1 MPMPDISRRQLLR
14 SAGAAALAA
23 TTAASAAA
31 TSAASA
37 ATSAASSAGSALAR
51 AVRGTTLAGVIRT
64 GTPNALG
71 YAPLVAGPGERHRLR
86 KDLGLKAAAGRAGK
100 RKGLLAF
107 AQLSDIH
114 VLDAQSPLRVEWVDR
129 WDDADLGGP
138 TPGGLLSSSY
148 RAHEMLGAHIADSM
162 VRQLNAIGKGPVTGK
177 PLAVAVQ
184 TGDNSDNS
192 QYNEIRWNID
202 VLDGGEV
209 RVDSGDPEKWEGVA
223 DLDPE
228 HYDIHYWHPDG
239 QPAGAEV
246 DRPRGKFGFPAV
258 PGLLDAARRP
268 FTAEG
273 LSMPWI
279 TAFGNHDGLVQG
291 NFPIELAGLSE
302 VATGPTKIIVP
313 PENVTKFEVLGALLN
328 GREKVTELLQ
338 KIMASPNARTV
349 TPDEDRRL
357 LSRAE
362 VVAEHF
368 TTTSTP
374 VGHGFTAANKAQG
387 TAYYS
392 YTRGKVRFVVMDSV
406 NTAGGQNGS
415 LDRAQLAWL
424 KAELRKAKTDRKYVV
439 VCSHHPST
447 SMTNDEGGDRVL
459 AEELVKVLHAH
470 PVVIAWVN
478 GHTHSNHVWPR
489 PVIADKRKNK
499 GRGFWEIN
507 TASHIDWPQQSRL
520 IEIADNKDGTLSI
533 FTTMVDHG
541 GAVTPDLD
549 LADTHA
555 LASIGRELAAN
566 DWHEKSSDR
575 RGTTADRNVELL
587 IRDPLR

>member
-1 MPMPDISRRQLLR
+1 MPMPEISRRQLLR

-37 ATSAASSAGSALAR
+37 ASSAGSTAAA
-51 AVRGTTLAGVIRT
+51 AVAKRGTTLARVIRK
-64 GTPNALG
+64 GAPGALG
-71 YAPLVAGPGERHRLR
+71 YAPLVAGPGEKHRLR
-86 KDLGLKAAAGRAGK
+86 QDLGLKAAARRARK

-107 AQLSDIH
+107 AQLSDVH

-138 TPGGLLSSSY
+138 TPGNQLSSSY
-148 RAHEMLGAHIADSM
+148 RAHEMLTAHIADSM
-162 VRQLNAIGKGPVTGK
+162 VRQINAIGKGPVTGK

-209 RVDSGDPEKWEGVA
+209 RVDSGDTEKWEGVH
-223 DLDPE
+223 DLDPD
-228 HYDIHYWHPDG
+228 HYDIHYYHPDG
-239 QPAGAEV
+239 QPEGAEV
-246 DRPRGKFGFPAV
+246 DRPRGTFGFPTV

-268 FTAEG
+268 FEAEG
-273 LSMPWI
+273 LAMPWI

-291 NFPIELAGLSE
+291 NFPQTIEGLSE
-302 VATGPTKIIVP
+302 FAVGSIKAIQP
-313 PENVTKFEVLGALLN
+313 PEGIAKLEVLGALLAR
-328 GREKVTELLQ
+328 GEAVARLL
-338 KIMASPNARTV
+338 KRIAEAPNTRTV

-368 TTTSTP
+368 ETTSKP
-374 VGHGFTAANKAQG
+374 VGHGFTEENKAQG
-387 TAYYS
+387 TAYYA
-392 YTRGKVRFVVMDSV
+392 YTRNKIRFVVLDSV

-415 LDRAQLAWL
+415 IDRAQLAWL
-424 KAELRKAKTDRKYVV
+424 KRTLKQAKADKKYAVI
-439 VCSHHPST
+439 CSHHPST
-447 SMTNDEGGDRVL
+447 SMTNNEGGDRVL
-459 AEELVKVLHAH
+459 AEELIKVLHAH

-478 GHTHSNHVWPR
+478 GHTHTNHVWPR
-489 PVIADKRKNK
+489 PVVANKKKNK

-520 IEIADNKDGTLSI
+520 IEVADNKDGTLSI
-533 FTTMVDHG
+533 FATMVDHG
-541 GAVTPDLD
+541 GAVTPGADLG
-549 LADTHA
+549 DTHA

-566 DWHEKSSDR
+566 EWQEKGGDR
-575 RGTTADRNVELL
+575 RGTSADRNVELL
-587 IRDPLR
+587 IRNPLR